1 MSIIKSLR
9 TKFEALMPYMDEKLR
24 RLWAASEAAT
34 LGKGGVRTVSFATGL
49 SPKTIRSGIKEL
61 QTPWTHLSQTTK
73 NSDNSTRIRNIGG
86 GRKKIS
92 ETDSTLIQDLE
103 KLIDP
108 ATRGDPQSLLR
119 WTSKSTSKLADAL
132 TKSGHQISP
141 RTVAKLLTELGYS
154 LQSNRKSLKEK
165 THPDRDA
172 QFQYI
177 NQQVDDFSS
186 RRQPV
191 ISVDTKKKEL
201 IGEYYNQG
209 QEWQRKK
216 EPILVQMH
224 DFPDRE
230 LGKIIPYGIY
240 DIASNLGWVN
250 VVLDHDTAAFAVASI
265 KQWWQ
270 EMGQKMYPEAS
281 ELLITADC
289 GGSNGYRVR
298 LWKTE
303 LQKLATETG
312 LKIKVCHFPPGT
324 SKWNKI
330 EHRMFCHITENWR
343 GRPLV
348 SREVVVNLIGNTTTK
363 TGLNIQAKLDQNSY
377 PIGQKISD
385 DELERVNLRPARFQ
399 GNWNYSILPNLNLE
413 E

>member
-1 MSIIKSLR
+1 MSIIESLR
-9 TKFEALMPYMDEKLR
+9 TKFEALIPYMDEKLR

-34 LGKGGVRTVSFATGL
+34 LGKGGVRIVSFATGL
-49 SPKTIRSGIKEL
+49 SPKTIRNGIKQL
-61 QTPWTHLSQTTK
+61 QNPETNLSEISK
-73 NSDNSTRIRNIGG
+73 NSNTLTRIRKTGG
-86 GRKKIS
+86 GRKKLAS
-92 ETDSTLIQDLE
+92 TDSTLIQDLE

-108 ATRGDPQSLLR
+108 ATRGTPQSPLL

-132 TKSGHQISP
+132 KKLGHQISP

-154 LQSNRKSLKEK
+154 LQSNRKSLKET

-177 NQQVDDFSS
+177 NQQVQDFGL

-209 QEWQRKK
+209 QEWQPKK
-216 EPILVQMH
+216 EPIPVKIH

-230 LGKIIPYGIY
+230 LGKVIPYGIY
-240 DIASNLGWVN
+240 DIGLNQGWVN
-250 VVLDHDTAAFAVASI
+250 VGVDHDTAAFAVASI
-265 KQWWQ
+265 RQWWQ
-270 EMGQKMYPEAS
+270 QMGQKIYQDAS

-303 LQKLATETG
+303 LQKLATEIG
-312 LKIKVCHFPPGT
+312 LKIRVCHFPPGT

-343 GRPLV
+343 GRPLL

-363 TGLNIQAKLDQNSY
+363 TGLNIQAKLDENSD

-385 DELERVNLRPARFQ
+385 DELSHVNLIRDRFH
-399 GNWNYSILPNLNLE
+399 GNWNYSILPNLNSE
-413 E
+413 G

>member
-1 MSIIKSLR
+1 M
-9 TKFEALMPYMDEKLR
+9 
-24 RLWAASEAAT
+24 
-34 LGKGGVRTVSFATGL
+34 
-49 SPKTIRSGIKEL
+49 
-61 QTPWTHLSQTTK
+61 
-73 NSDNSTRIRNIGG
+73 
-86 GRKKIS
+86 
-92 ETDSTLIQDLE
+92 
-103 KLIDP
+103 
-108 ATRGDPQSLLR
+108 
-119 WTSKSTSKLADAL
+119 
-132 TKSGHQISP
+132 
-141 RTVAKLLTELGYS
+141 
-154 LQSNRKSLKEK
+154 
-165 THPDRDA
+165 
-172 QFQYI
+172 
-177 NQQVDDFSS
+177 
-186 RRQPV
+186 
-191 ISVDTKKKEL
+191 
-201 IGEYYNQG
+201 IGEYHNQG
-209 QEWQRKK
+209 QEWQPKK
-216 EPILVQMH
+216 EPIPVKMH
-224 DFPDRE
+224 DFADQK
-230 LGKIIPYGIY
+230 LGKVIPYGIY
-240 DIASNLGWVN
+240 DMVSNRGWVN
-250 VVLDHDTAAFAVASI
+250 VGIDHDTAAFAVASI

-270 EMGQKMYPEAS
+270 EMGSLMYGEAS

-303 LQKLATETG
+303 LQKVATEIG

-399 GNWNYSILPNLNLE
+399 GNWNYSILPDLNLE

>member
-1 MSIIKSLR
+1 M
-9 TKFEALMPYMDEKLR
+9 
-24 RLWAASEAAT
+24 
-34 LGKGGVRTVSFATGL
+34 
-49 SPKTIRSGIKEL
+49 
-61 QTPWTHLSQTTK
+61 
-73 NSDNSTRIRNIGG
+73 
-86 GRKKIS
+86 
-92 ETDSTLIQDLE
+92 
-103 KLIDP
+103 
-108 ATRGDPQSLLR
+108 
-119 WTSKSTSKLADAL
+119 
-132 TKSGHQISP
+132 
-141 RTVAKLLTELGYS
+141 TELGYS
-154 LQSNRKSLKEK
+154 LQSNRKSLKET

-177 NQQVDDFSS
+177 NQQVQDFGL

-209 QEWQRKK
+209 QEWQPKK
-216 EPILVQMH
+216 EPIPVKIH

-230 LGKIIPYGIY
+230 LGKVIPYGIY
-240 DIASNLGWVN
+240 DIGLNQGWVN
-250 VVLDHDTAAFAVASI
+250 VGVDHDTAAFAVASI
-265 KQWWQ
+265 RQWWQ
-270 EMGQKMYPEAS
+270 QMGQKIYQDAS

-303 LQKLATETG
+303 LQKLATEIG
-312 LKIKVCHFPPGT
+312 LKIRVCHFPPGT

-343 GRPLV
+343 GRPLL

-363 TGLNIQAKLDQNSY
+363 TGLNIQAKLDENSY

-385 DELERVNLRPARFQ
+385 DELSHVNLIRDRFH
-399 GNWNYSILPNLNLE
+399 GNWNYSILPNLNSE
-413 E
+413 G